1 MSKWRLAHKKGELGL
16 ALEVLTQRFSAPTNL
31 LFLLHLLVG
40 GGQLSILLVVNAF
53 GRVGVLVQCLHLTK
67 LMTELDTIQIKAGA
81 GNRAF

>member
-1 MSKWRLAHKKGELGL
+1 MATSSQKGELGL

-53 GRVGVLVQCLHLTK
+53 GRVGVLVQQDARVITYVRTYVHKSLFFL
-67 LMTELDTIQIKAGA
+67 
-81 GNRAF
+81 

>member
-1 MSKWRLAHKKGELGL
+1 MATSSQKGELGL

-53 GRVGVLVQCLHLTK
+53 GRVGVLVQCLHLTALQFGK
-67 LMTELDTIQIKAGA
+67 IRELTVKKE
-81 GNRAF
+81 F